1 MGVGDFVREVEAM
14 KRPSTPQI
22 LTIPLQKRILKL
34 VDAGWTY
41 EQIREALH
49 VTSTSIARVLARRDA
64 YRDGLVDTEFCGQR
78 MYAKNG
84 QYMPTPEEIKQR
96 AELIRLRR
104 PRRREDV
111 QPVEIQEVSLWI
123 PRR

>member
-1 MGVGDFVREVEAM
+1 MTFPANVLTIQLQ
-14 KRPSTPQI
+14 KQI
-22 LTIPLQKRILKL
+22 LTM
-34 VDAGWTY
+34 VDAGNTY

-49 VTSTSIARVLARRDA
+49 VNSTVIARVKRRRQVF
-64 YRDGLVDTEFCGQR
+64 RDGLVDTEFEGQP
-78 MYAKNG
+78 MNAKNG